1 MTAAAAKQTIGFVGC
16 VTEKG
21 RTATV
26 DIDWR
31 TAAGLRYEGTA
42 MRHVPNALTL
52 LRFLLI
58 PVLIVLLA
66 QRGYA
71 TAFAVFFVSALSDF
85 ADGVIARRW
94 NARTRFG
101 AIADPL
107 VDKLTMLT
115 VTLTLAVQGLLPLWL
130 VAAIVVRD
138 LVIVGG
144 ALAYHYTV
152 GRYDMAPTL
161 LSKLNTAIEFLT
173 LAMVLGSAADIVG
186 ASAAMPMLFALLMAT
201 IVASGAQYVW
211 VWGRRAISHYA
222 DRNPSAER

>member
-1 MTAAAAKQTIGFVGC
+1 MAASASARNLG
-16 VTEKG
+16 
-21 RTATV
+21 
-26 DIDWR
+26 WR
-31 TAAGLRYEGTA
+31 TAAALRCEDTA
-42 MRHVPNALTL
+42 MHHVPNALTL
-52 LRFLLI
+52 LRLLLI
-58 PVLIVLLA
+58 PVLVVLLA
-66 QRGYA
+66 RHGYG
-71 TAFAVFFVSALSDF
+71 TAVVVFLISALSDF

-94 NARTRFG
+94 NARTRLG
-101 AIADPL
+101 AIADPV

-115 VTLTLAVQGLLPLWL
+115 VTLTLAVQRLLPLWL

-173 LAMVLGSAADIVG
+173 LAVVLGSAADMVG
-186 ASAAMPMLFALLMAT
+186 ASFPLPMLFALLMAT

-211 VWGRRAISHYA
+211 VWGRRAINHYA
-222 DRNPSAER
+222 DREPSSEG

>member
-1 MTAAAAKQTIGFVGC
+1 
-16 VTEKG
+16 
-21 RTATV
+21 
-26 DIDWR
+26 
-31 TAAGLRYEGTA
+31 

-58 PVLIVLLA
+58 PVLVVLLA
-66 QRGYA
+66 QQRYGA
-71 TAFAVFFVSALSDF
+71 AFAVFFVSAVSDF

-94 NARTRFG
+94 NARSRFG

-107 VDKLTMLT
+107 ADKLTMLT
-115 VTLTLAVQGLLPLWL
+115 VMLTLAAQGLLPLWL
-130 VAAIVVRD
+130 VAAILGRD

-161 LSKLNTAIEFLT
+161 LSKLNTALEFLT
-173 LAMVLGSAADIVG
+173 LAVVLGSAAEIVG

-201 IVASGAQYVW
+201 IVASGVQYVW
-211 VWGRRAISHYA
+211 VWGRRATRDYA
-222 DRNPSAER
+222 GRNPSTER

>member
-1 MTAAAAKQTIGFVGC
+1 
-16 VTEKG
+16 
-21 RTATV
+21 
-26 DIDWR
+26 
-31 TAAGLRYEGTA
+31 

-58 PVLIVLLA
+58 PVLVVLLA
-66 QRGYA
+66 QRRYDA
-71 TAFAVFFVSALSDF
+71 AFALFFVSALSDL
-85 ADGVIARRW
+85 ADGVIARHW

-107 VDKLTMLT
+107 ADKLTMLA
-115 VTLTLAVQGLLPLWL
+115 VTLALAVQGLLPPWL

-144 ALAYHYTV
+144 ALAYHYAV

-161 LSKLNTAIEFLT
+161 LSKVNTAIEFVTLT
-173 LAMVLGSAADIVG
+173 MALASAADIVG
-186 ASAAMPMLFALLMAT
+186 TSAAMPVLFALLMAT
-201 IVASGAQYVW
+201 ILASGVQYVW

-222 DRNPSAER
+222 GRNPSTDR

>member
-1 MTAAAAKQTIGFVGC
+1 MAAAASTGPRNPG
-16 VTEKG
+16 
-21 RTATV
+21 
-26 DIDWR
+26 WR
-31 TAAGLRYEGTA
+31 PAAGLRYEDTA
-42 MRHVPNALTL
+42 MRHLPNALTL

-58 PVLIVLLA
+58 PALVVLLA
-66 QRGYA
+66 QRRYDI
-71 TAFAVFFVSALSDF
+71 AFAVFFVSALSDF

-107 VDKLTMLT
+107 ADKLTMLT

-161 LSKLNTAIEFLT
+161 LSKLNTALEFLT
-173 LAMVLGSAADIVG
+173 LTMALGSAADVVG
-186 ASAAMPMLFALLMAT
+186 ASAAMPVLFALLMAT
-201 IVASGAQYVW
+201 IVASGVQYVW
-211 VWGRRAISHYA
+211 VWGRRATRHYA
-222 DRNPSAER
+222 GKNPSTER

>member
-1 MTAAAAKQTIGFVGC
+1 MTCRHSLALPVASGDRLDVAAGPRNPDWRVAAAPKFDDPAVH
-16 VTEKG
+16 
-21 RTATV
+21 
-26 DIDWR
+26 
-31 TAAGLRYEGTA
+31 Y
-42 MRHVPNALTL
+42 VPNALTL

-58 PVLIVLLA
+58 PVLVVLLA
-66 QRGYA
+66 QRAYDL
-71 TAFAVFFVSALSDF
+71 AFAVFFVSALSDV

-107 VDKLTMLT
+107 ADKLTMLA
-115 VTLTLAVQGLLPLWL
+115 VTLSLAVQGLLPLWL

-161 LSKLNTAIEFLT
+161 LSKLNTGIEVLA
-173 LAMVLGSAADIVG
+173 LAMVLGSAADIID
-186 ASAAMPMLFALLMAT
+186 ASAARPVLFALLMAT

-211 VWGRRAISHYA
+211 VWGRRAISHHA
-222 DRNPSAER
+222 GKNPSTER

>member
-1 MTAAAAKQTIGFVGC
+1 MTCRHSLALPVASGDRLDVAACPRNLDWRAAAALIFDDSAVH
-16 VTEKG
+16 
-21 RTATV
+21 
-26 DIDWR
+26 
-31 TAAGLRYEGTA
+31 
-42 MRHVPNALTL
+42 HVPNALTL

-58 PVLIVLLA
+58 PVLVVLLA
-66 QRGYA
+66 QGAYYL
-71 TAFAVFFVSALSDF
+71 AFAVFCVSALSDV

-107 VDKLTMLT
+107 ADKLTMLA
-115 VTLTLAVQGLLPLWL
+115 VTLSLAVQGLLPLWL

-161 LSKLNTAIEFLT
+161 LSKLNTGIEILA
-173 LAMVLGSAADIVG
+173 LAMVLGSAADIFD
-186 ASAAMPMLFALLMAT
+186 ASAARPVLFALLMAT
-201 IVASGAQYVW
+201 IVASGVQYVW
-211 VWGRRAISHYA
+211 VWGRRAISHHSGK
-222 DRNPSAER
+222 NHSTER

>member
-1 MTAAAAKQTIGFVGC
+1 
-16 VTEKG
+16 
-21 RTATV
+21 
-26 DIDWR
+26 
-31 TAAGLRYEGTA
+31 

-58 PVLIVLLA
+58 PVLIVLLS
-66 QRGYA
+66 QRGYG

-94 NARTRFG
+94 DARTRFG

-115 VTLTLAVQGLLPLWL
+115 VTLTLAAQGLLPLWL

-152 GRYDMAPTL
+152 GRYDVAPTL

-173 LAMVLGSAADIVG
+173 LAMVLGSAANIVG
-186 ASAAMPMLFALLMAT
+186 ANAAMPMLFALLMAT

-211 VWGRRAISHYA
+211 VWGRRAIGHYA
-222 DRNPSAER
+222 GRNPSAER